1 MRLYRSTVCAKWVD
15 FDAVC
20 RKLQPRPLPGEP
32 QSSQPIH
39 LNALSGA
46 ELHGATYM
54 YAELHGRT
62 LSYNELHIGTL
73 SYMELVVSYKE
84 THYQLT
90 LSYTELQRFLHCS
103 DDQSKCI
110 PPETTRL
117 RALHKIKRINQNCF
131 DAVTQF

>member
-1 MRLYRSTVCAKWVD
+1 MD

-20 RKLQPRPLPGEP
+20 RKLQLRPLPGEP

-39 LNALSGA
+39 LNALSG
-46 ELHGATYM
+46 
-54 YAELHGRT
+54 AELHGRT

-110 PPETTRL
+110 PPETARL

>member
-20 RKLQPRPLPGEP
+20 RKLQLRPLPGEP

-46 ELHGATYM
+46 ELHG
-54 YAELHGRT
+54 RT
-62 LSYNELHIGTL
+62 LSYNELLRGTL

-110 PPETTRL
+110 PPETARL
-117 RALHKIKRINQNCF
+117 RALQKIKRINQNCF

>member
-20 RKLQPRPLPGEP
+20 RKLQLRPLPGEP

-46 ELHGATYM
+46 ELHG
-54 YAELHGRT
+54 RT
-62 LSYNELHIGTL
+62 LSCNELRIGAL

-90 LSYTELQRFLHCS
+90 LSYTELQRFLHWS

>member
-1 MRLYRSTVCAKWVD
+1 MD

-20 RKLQPRPLPGEP
+20 RKLQLRPLPREP

-46 ELHGATYM
+46 ELHG
-54 YAELHGRT
+54 RT
-62 LSYNELHIGTL
+62 LSYNELPYRIGTVR
-73 SYMELVVSYKE
+73 YTELVVSYKE

-90 LSYTELQRFLHCS
+90 LSYTELQRFLHWS

-110 PPETTRL
+110 PPETARL

>member
-1 MRLYRSTVCAKWVD
+1 MRLYKSTVRAKWVD

-20 RKLQPRPLPGEP
+20 RKLQLRPLPGEP

-46 ELHGATYM
+46 ELHG
-54 YAELHGRT
+54 RT
-62 LSYNELHIGTL
+62 LSYNELCIGTL

>member
-20 RKLQPRPLPGEP
+20 RKLQLRPLPGEP

-46 ELHGATYM
+46 ELHG
-54 YAELHGRT
+54 RT
-62 LSYNELHIGTL
+62 LSCNELCIGTL